1 MQNKERARENKQPEK
16 ETVEQRI
23 TRITHFRNGSV
34 DSSDFSRCFF
44 FLRVHSIR
52 QTRGEQNT
60 KKTVL
65 FEFSCI
71 LRSRLQNATQ
81 TIDIRHVH
89 VIGPKIYYQSKCCH

>member
-1 MQNKERARENKQPEK
+1 MEVWILQIFHD
-16 ETVEQRI
+16 V
-23 TRITHFRNGSV
+23 S
-34 DSSDFSRCFF
+34 FF
-44 FLRVHSIR
+44 FMFTVYGKLAASKI
-52 QTRGEQNT
+52 QN
-60 KKTVL
+60 KTVL